1 MSLKNVR
8 FDWNRHEAKA
18 HIPNDANEDEKNDDD
33 DSDESFTVPEKQ
45 LKMNR
50 LFVWIQERSA
60 LD

>member
-33 DSDESFTVPEKQ
+33 DSDESFTVPEES
-45 LKMNR
+45 N
-50 LFVWIQERSA
+50 
-60 LD
+60 